1 MSDLRVDGVACHGTL
16 ENRQIPLEELTFLQ
30 K

>member
-1 MSDLRVDGVACHGTL
+1 MDDLRVDGVASHGTL
-16 ENRQIPLEELTFLQ
+16 VDRQTPLEELTFLQ